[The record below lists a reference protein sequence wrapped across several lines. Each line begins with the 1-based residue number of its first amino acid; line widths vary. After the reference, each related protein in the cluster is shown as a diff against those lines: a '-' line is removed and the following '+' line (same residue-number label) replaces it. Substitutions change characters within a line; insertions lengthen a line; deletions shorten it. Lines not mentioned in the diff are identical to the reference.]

1 AVNPKKQQLGGCLGQ
16 VKEGK
21 EKEAKSILLER
32 VGGGDD
38 HVVARGS
45 LLPNRRDDLH
55 RVLESGRTRAA
66 QDVRPQLDDAAQQDE
81 IPTRVILSAR
91 KQQRLIRFEPLA
103 KLGLLVSELRESG
116 EQQRAIQHGDS
127 LGGGGIDR
135 QRGSED
141 EGAIR
146 AGLDVS
152 GALRPLCEG
161 ENPCRR
167 RATSEIE
174 PLARRDSIGAR
185 ERN

>member
-45 LLPNRRDDLH
+45 LLPDRRDDLH

-81 IPTRVILSAR
+81 IPARVILGAR
-91 KQQRLIRFEPLA
+91 EEERFVRLEPLA
-103 KLGLLVSELRESG
+103 ELGLLVSELRESG
-116 EQQRAIQHGDS
+116 EQQRSIQHGNA
-127 LGGGGIDR
+127 LG
-135 QRGSED
+135 
-141 EGAIR
+141 
-146 AGLDVS
+146 
-152 GALRPLCEG
+152 
-161 ENPCRR
+161 
-167 RATSEIE
+167 
-174 PLARRDSIGAR
+174 
-185 ERN
+185 